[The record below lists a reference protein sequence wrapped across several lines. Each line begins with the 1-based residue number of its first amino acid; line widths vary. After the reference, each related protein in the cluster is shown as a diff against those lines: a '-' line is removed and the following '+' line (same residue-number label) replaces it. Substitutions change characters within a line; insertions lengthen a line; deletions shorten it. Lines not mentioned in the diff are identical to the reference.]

1 MVDEGPR
8 GAPPYQNLEAANAE
22 LLTGLWYAL
31 HLFKTEDDAGRE
43 GVRTACHAVAR
54 FIAVRHENPE
64 LAAPFLAMRQALID
78 RDRGVESE
86 LLSRTGAKERSRS
99 GQRVHLH
106 RLASVCLE
114 VLVEV
119 NESLENAAA
128 YVARHVN
135 KWPGIG
141 PQELTGNTIQNWR
154 ERERREFGPERA
166 KFDALRSELLQRENP
181 KAEVDRLL
189 SGGPPGIPES

>member
-1 MVDEGPR
+1 VVDEGPR
-8 GAPPYQNLEAANAE
+8 GAPPYQNLETAYAE

-31 HLFKTEDDAGRE
+31 HLFKTENDAGRE

-64 LAAPFLAMRQALID
+64 LAAPFLAIRQALID
-78 RDRGVESE
+78 LDSGVESE
-86 LLSRTGAKERSRS
+86 LLSRRGAKERSRS

-114 VLVEV
+114 VLVEM
-119 NESLENAAA
+119 NEPLEIAAN
-128 YVARHVN
+128 YVARNVN
-135 KWPGIG
+135 RWPGIG
-141 PQELTGNTIQNWR
+141 PQEVTGNTIQNWR

-166 KFDALRSELLQRENP
+166 KFDVLRAELLQLDNP
-181 KAEVDRLL
+181 KGEVDRLL
-189 SGGPPGIPES
+189 RGGPPGIPES